1 MLSATLCIMSLADE
15 RYTSMQMI
23 LLATAGQMQLYVWL
37 MVQNLQKVEKKKVVR
52 KDDGFEH
59 L

>member
-1 MLSATLCIMSLADE
+1 
-15 RYTSMQMI
+15 MQMI
-23 LLATAGQMQLYVWL
+23 LLATAGQMLLYNWL
-37 MVQNLQKVEKKKVVR
+37 MVQDLQKGETKVEVK

>member
-1 MLSATLCIMSLADE
+1 
-15 RYTSMQMI
+15 MQMI
-23 LLATAGQMQLYVWL
+23 LLATAGQMLLYTWL

>member
-1 MLSATLCIMSLADE
+1 MEI
-15 RYTSMQMI
+15 I
-23 LLATAGQMQLYVWL
+23 LLATAGQMLLYIWIL
-37 MVQNLQKVEKKKVVR
+37 LQNLRERERKVVVK